1 MTLSPFFS
9 SNEIKCRLLSS
20 LGSAQTSSGTV
31 CGHLIFGNVRKSL
44 EFRRKSSEV
53 GGTFPEIL
61 VMTRWKSHAF
71 DSQKVRRNNIGLKIV
86 RRPRKTVPDFISVKT
101 CNCLCNALILSSH
114 SEERKFEIIGHLQQM
129 VHDTNEFYSKIIKKI
144 WLFRVLLLR

>member
-1 MTLSPFFS
+1 MLSRLSTNTKTQNEAMT
-9 SNEIKCRLLSS
+9 
-20 LGSAQTSSGTV
+20 SAL
-31 CGHLIFGNVRKSL
+31 HVRKSL
-44 EFRRKSSEV
+44 EFRRKSWEV

-114 SEERKFEIIGHLQQM
+114 SEERKFEIIGHLQI
-129 VHDTNEFYSKIIKKI
+129 VHDTHEILSI
-144 WLFRVLLLR
+144 LLLRLRLKTHIWSHYTMKRVEQCYSRP